1 MRQTDYKV
9 ILMMESFIIT
19 PRAGAIVL
27 WLGHIG
33 ALFQLCGIMETVMSK
48 KDCPQFINFRTL
60 GTKILLL
67 GLSNIAHIVT
77 NVSMMIQIL
86 EI

>member
-1 MRQTDYKV
+1 MRHTDYKV

-19 PRAGAIVL
+19 PWAGAIVL

-48 KDCPQFINFRTL
+48 KVPIHKFHDPRDKDSSSWT
-60 GTKILLL
+60 
-67 GLSNIAHIVT
+67 
-77 NVSMMIQIL
+77 
-86 EI
+86 